1 MEEAVTLKEG
11 KFASEIIAVSI
22 GPKQAQETLRAA
34 LAMGADKGV
43 HVLTDLRTDQELQP
57 LAVAKLLRAVVDEVG
72 RPMLAGLLGWP
83 QATFAAKVDVDKAA
97 KKLTVER
104 ETDTGTQKLALSLPA
119 VVTADLRLN
128 TPRYATLPNI
138 MKAKKKPIDSK
149 DATALLSAAEL
160 APRNSVTQVVDPPPR
175 KSGAFV
181 ESVDELVA
189 KLKADGVV

>member
-1 MEEAVTLKEG
+1 MLLA
-11 KFASEIIAVSI
+11 FAPE
-22 GPKQAQETLRAA
+22 KMQ
-34 LAMGADKGV
+34 
-43 HVLTDLRTDQELQP
+43 
-57 LAVAKLLRAVVDEVG
+57 
-72 RPMLAGLLGWP
+72 
-83 QATFAAKVDVDKAA
+83 
-97 KKLTVER
+97 
-104 ETDTGTQKLALSLPA
+104 SLPA